1 MPPVSQPPGQMA
13 ISDSKIDPAA
23 HSLTLSDL
31 RRPDAP
37 LIYINKGFEQMTGY
51 TPVEAIGRNCRFL
64 QGPATDPATTARI
77 REAVT
82 TGTPLIV
89 DILNYRK
96 DGSEFW
102 NRLSLRPVRN
112 ADGLATH
119 FIGIQTDI
127 TKMRELEERLY
138 GYALEL
144 AMGAD

>member
-1 MPPVSQPPGQMA
+1 MLPNTLPPGQMA

-51 TPVEAIGRNCRFL
+51 TPAEAIGRNCRFL
-64 QGPATDPATTARI
+64 QGPKTDPATTARI

-96 DGSEFW
+96 NGSEFW

-112 ADGLATH
+112 TDGVTTH

-144 AMGAD
+144 ATGTS

>member
-1 MPPVSQPPGQMA
+1 MDLKTPLPGQMA

-23 HSLTLSDL
+23 HSLTLSDV

-51 TPVEAIGRNCRFL
+51 TPAEAIGRNCRFL
-64 QGPATDPATTARI
+64 QGPDTDRATTARI
-77 REAVT
+77 GQAIA
-82 TGTPLIV
+82 TGSPLII

-96 DGSEFW
+96 DGSAFW
-102 NRLSLRPVRN
+102 NRLSLRPVQSPE
-112 ADGLATH
+112 GVTTH

-144 AMGAD
+144 GAGTD